1 MQKVTYRTKDLLLVN
16 PDIYLIKK
24 TITII
29 LTGNRSLT
37 IKAWQTSSKKFAR
50 HKKKFRTYPRIT

>member
-1 MQKVTYRTKDLLLVN
+1 MQKVMYRTKDLLLVN

-29 LTGNRSLT
+29 FTGNRS
-37 IKAWQTSSKKFAR
+37 
-50 HKKKFRTYPRIT
+50 